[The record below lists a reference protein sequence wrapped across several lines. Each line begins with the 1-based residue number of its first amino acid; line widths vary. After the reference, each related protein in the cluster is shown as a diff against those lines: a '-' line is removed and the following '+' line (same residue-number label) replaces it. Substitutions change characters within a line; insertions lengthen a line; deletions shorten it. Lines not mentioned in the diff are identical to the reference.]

1 MSDFGRQS
9 IGDKVS
15 AAVKP
20 DSEKSTP
27 EHVKDAI
34 AGKVDNAAGH
44 GTSQNDKSVL
54 QQASDAV
61 FGDKKV

>member
-1 MSDFGRQS
+1 MSDLGRQS

-27 EHVKDAI
+27 EHVKDTIVGKADDA
-34 AGKVDNAAGH
+34 AGKATRDE
-44 GTSQNDKSVL
+44 DKTLL
-54 QQASDAV
+54 QKASDAV
-61 FGDKKV
+61 FGESK

>member
-1 MSDFGRQS
+1 MSDAGRQS
-9 IGDKVS
+9 LGDKVS

-27 EHVKDAI
+27 EHIKDSVV
-34 AGKVDNAAGH
+34 GSVDNAAGH
-44 GTSQNDKSVL
+44 ATTDNNKSIL

-61 FGDKKV
+61 FGESK